1 MQEWKQNVELW
12 GKLAGF
18 SLGLLAAITVV
29 FIGAG
34 SWDIQ
39 TIVYAGSGAA
49 LVVGTLS
56 YYITHRYLSKRLPG
70 DEE

>member
-1 MQEWKQNVELW
+1 MQDLKQNVELW

-18 SLGLLAAITVV
+18 SMGVLAAITVV

-39 TIVYAGSGAA
+39 TIVYAGAGAA
-49 LVVGTLS
+49 LVVGTLA
-56 YYITHRYLSKRLPG
+56 YYLTHRYLSKRMPG
-70 DEE
+70 SDE